1 MWGIHGLSIDF
12 SLKKTEIENKM
23 KINDVVYFYSN

>member
-1 MWGIHGLSIDF
+1 MGFLQTSV
-12 SLKKTEIENKM
+12 KKKKQNRNKM